1 MISLVFSWLPSS
13 WLGCSPF
20 QPRRWTTGVL
30 VVVVV
35 VSAGVVVVVFVVVVD
50 TVVAV
55 VAIANVDAA

>member
-20 QPRRWTTGVL
+20 QPRRWTAGVL
-30 VVVVV
+30 VVVV

-55 VAIANVDAA
+55 VAIANVNAA